1 MTATGC
7 VLFAK
12 RLERG
17 RFVWPQATSGSGF
30 ADASPVIDAAGGH
43 RLAAAGAHLGAAA
56 VGVTCEILLHNF
68 FRADEDANAQSSC
81 DTPRMSVA
89 TLPDL
94 NALPAD
100 ALRALILAQ
109 HEQLISREREI
120 EHLQLLLAKLHRMQ
134 FGRKSEKLQRQIE
147 QLELRL
153 EELESHRS
161 EKECNAAEPASVI
174 ASSTPTATK
183 PTRRALPD
191 HLPRQTRR
199 HEPKETVCPQCQG
212 ELRKLGE
219 DVSEML
225 EYVPASFVV
234 IRHVRTKLSCTKCDC
249 IVQAEA
255 PSRPIERGV
264 AGPGLL
270 AHVLVSKYCDHLPL
284 YRQSEMYA
292 RQDVELER
300 STLADWVGSTSRL
313 LQPLVEALRRYV
325 TAADKLHA
333 DDTPVPVLSPGN
345 GKTKTGRLWT
355 YVRDDR
361 PAGDSAA
368 PAVWFAYSPDRKG
381 EHPERHLE
389 KFRGTLQ
396 ADAYAGF
403 NQLYENGRI
412 QQAACWA
419 HVRRK
424 FYDLEQAHAS
434 PVAREALVRIGAL
447 YGIEETIRG
456 KPPDERRAVR
466 QAQSKPLLDFLRQW
480 FEATLS
486 KLSRKS
492 ETTVAI
498 RYALSRWDAL
508 TRYIEDGHI
517 EIDNNAAERSLR
529 GVALGRKNY
538 LFAGSDT
545 GGERAAVIYSLIGSA
560 KLTGLDPEAYLREVL
575 TRIADHPINRIEE
588 LLPWNIG
595 STPAEVST

>member
-1 MTATGC
+1 
-7 VLFAK
+7 
-12 RLERG
+12 
-17 RFVWPQATSGSGF
+17 
-30 ADASPVIDAAGGH
+30 
-43 RLAAAGAHLGAAA
+43 
-56 VGVTCEILLHNF
+56 
-68 FRADEDANAQSSC
+68 
-81 DTPRMSVA
+81 MSVVA
-89 TLPDL
+89 LPDL

-109 HEQLISREREI
+109 HEQLLSTEDKLTATQEQLQSREREI
-120 EHLQLLLAKLHRMQ
+120 EHLKLLLAKLHRMQ
-134 FGRKSEKLQRQIE
+134 FGRKSEKLARQIE

-153 EELESHRS
+153 EELESNRS
-161 EKECNAAEPASVI
+161 EQEPNSPEPAPVA
-174 ASSTPTATK
+174 ASLTPAAAK

-191 HLPRQTRR
+191 HLPRQMRT
-199 HEPKETVCPQCQG
+199 HVPKDKACPQCQG

-219 DVSEML
+219 DVSEIL

-270 AHVLVSKYCDHLPL
+270 AHVLVSKYADHLPL

-300 STLADWVGSTSRL
+300 STLADWVGGSARL

-325 TAADKLHA
+325 SAAGKLHA
-333 DDTPVPVLSPGN
+333 DDTPVPVLAPGQ

-361 PAGDSAA
+361 PAGDTAA

-434 PVAREALVRIGAL
+434 PVAQEALARIGAL
-447 YGIEETIRG
+447 YGIEEQIRG

-466 QAQSKPLLDFLRQW
+466 QAQSKPLLDSLRQW

-508 TRYIEDGHI
+508 VRYIDDGHI

-575 TRIADHPINRIEE
+575 TRIADHPIKRIEE

>member
-1 MTATGC
+1 
-7 VLFAK
+7 
-12 RLERG
+12 
-17 RFVWPQATSGSGF
+17 
-30 ADASPVIDAAGGH
+30 
-43 RLAAAGAHLGAAA
+43 
-56 VGVTCEILLHNF
+56 
-68 FRADEDANAQSSC
+68 
-81 DTPRMSVA
+81 MSVLA
-89 TLPDL
+89 LPDL
-94 NALPAD
+94 NVLPAD

-109 HEQLISREREI
+109 HEQLLSTADQLLSTESTLTATQEQLQSRDREI

-134 FGRKSEKLQRQIE
+134 FGRKSEKLTRQIE

-153 EELESHRS
+153 EELESKRS
-161 EKECNAAEPASVI
+161 EPEANSPEPAPVT
-174 ASSTPTATK
+174 ASSTAAAAK
-183 PTRRALPD
+183 PSRRALPG

-199 HEPKETVCPQCQG
+199 HEPKETACPQCQG

-219 DVSEML
+219 DVSEVL

-255 PSRPIERGV
+255 PSRPIARGV

-300 STLADWVGSTSRL
+300 STLADWVGGSAHL

-325 TAADKLHA
+325 MAASKLHA
-333 DDTPVPVLSPGN
+333 DDTPVPVLAPGQ

-361 PAGDSAA
+361 PAGDTAS

-381 EHPERHLE
+381 EHPAQHLE
-389 KFRGTLQ
+389 TFRGTLQ

-412 QQAACWA
+412 QQASCWA

-434 PVAREALVRIGAL
+434 PVAREALQRIGAL

-466 QAQSKPLLDFLRQW
+466 QAQAQPLLDSLRQW

-492 ETTVAI
+492 ETTAAI

-508 TRYIEDGHI
+508 TRYIGDGHI

-538 LFAGSDT
+538 LFAGSDV
-545 GGERAAVIYSLIGSA
+545 GGERAAAIYSLIGSA
-560 KLTGLDPEAYLREVL
+560 KLSGLDPEAYLREVL
-575 TRIADHPINRIEE
+575 TRIADHPINRIDE
-588 LLPWNIG
+588 LLPWNLK